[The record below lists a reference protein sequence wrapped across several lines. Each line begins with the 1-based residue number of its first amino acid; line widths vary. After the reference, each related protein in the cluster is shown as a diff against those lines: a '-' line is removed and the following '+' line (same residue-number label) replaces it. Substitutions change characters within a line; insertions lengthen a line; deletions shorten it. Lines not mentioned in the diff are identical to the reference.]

1 MDISKKVKTNCL
13 LITFLVISLD
23 QLTKYLVTRF
33 FTSLNYKDFILFS
46 IKIIENNGAAFNI
59 FSESLLFLSFI
70 SVLSS
75 IIIFIVILFNKSINY
90 FDRYALSFILGG
102 CIGNGL
108 DRISNGFVIDFIK
121 LNFIN
126 FPIFNIADISINIGF
141 LLILYTLIK
150 NNNLN

>member
-1 MDISKKVKTNCL
+1 MYMINKVKTNCL
-13 LITFLVISLD
+13 LLTFLVLSLD
-23 QLTKYLVTRF
+23 QLTKYLVTSF
-33 FTSLNYKDFILFS
+33 YTALNYKDFIFFS
-46 IKIIENNGAAFNI
+46 IKIIKNDGAAFNL
-59 FSESLLFLSFI
+59 FSESVFFLSFI

-75 IIIFIVILFNKSINY
+75 IIIIQIIFFNKSINY

-102 CIGNGL
+102 CLGNGL
-108 DRISNGFVIDFIK
+108 DRISNGFVVDFIK